1 MKKVVII
8 GGGQAAAS
16 LAAKLRS
23 EKFEGS
29 IAMVSKEAHP
39 PYQRPPLSK
48 KYLLGEISLDRL
60 YLRPLSFYKDQN
72 ITLHLGE
79 AVELIDPAKKQV
91 IFGDNSLEYDE
102 LVLALGSEPRR
113 LPEKIGGQLGKVF
126 TVRDLAN
133 VDALAPEFG
142 ERKRVLII
150 GGGYIGLEAAA
161 VAAQRRLNVTL
172 VEMANR
178 ILQRVAAPQTSDYFR
193 TLHASHGVEIKEGV
207 NIVRLTGNDDVVS
220 RAELSDGTM
229 LEIDFAIVGVGIFPV
244 TDIAADAGLS
254 ISDGITVNALGQ
266 TSDPSIWAVGDCCS
280 FPYKTGKLR
289 LESVPHAID
298 QAETVAQNIMGAKV
312 DYVPKPWFWSDQYDV
327 KLQITGLNSGFDEVI
342 TRPTNETSIS
352 FWYYRENHLI
362 AVDAVNDPRAYM
374 IAKRLIEAGKTA
386 DASIVADPKTDLR
399 SLLHT

>member
-1 MKKVVII
+1 MKKVVIV

-23 EKFEGS
+23 EKFKGS
-29 IAMVSKEAHP
+29 IAIVCKEAHP

-48 KYLLGEISLDRL
+48 KYLLGEIPLDRL
-60 YLRPLSFYKDQN
+60 YLRPLSFYEDQQ
-72 ITLHLGE
+72 ITLHLGK
-79 AVELIDPAKKQV
+79 AVDLIDPAKKQV
-91 IFGDNSLEYDE
+91 IFGGDSLEYDD

-113 LPEKIGGQLGKVF
+113 LPKKIGGQLGKVF
-126 TVRDLAN
+126 TVRDLAD
-133 VDALAPEFG
+133 VDTLAPEFG

-161 VAAQRRLNVTL
+161 VAAQRGLNVTL

-207 NIVRLTGNDDVVS
+207 SLLKLTGNDGVVS
-220 RAELSDGTM
+220 GAELSDGTM

-244 TDIAADAGLS
+244 TDIAKDAGLS

-266 TSDPSIWAVGDCCS
+266 TSDPSIWAVGDCCC
-280 FPYKTGKLR
+280 FPYNKGEMR

-298 QAETVAQNIMGAKV
+298 QAESVAQNIMGANV
-312 DYVPKPWFWSDQYDV
+312 DYVPKPWFWSDQYNV

-342 TRPTNETSIS
+342 TRLTNETCIS
-352 FWYYRENHLI
+352 FWYYKANHLI
-362 AVDAVNDPRAYM
+362 SVDAMNDPRAYM
-374 IAKRLIEAGKTA
+374 VAKRLIEAGKTA
-386 DASIVADPKTDLR
+386 DASIVADPRSDLR
-399 SLLHT
+399 VLLQ

>member
-1 MKKVVII
+1 MKKVVIV

-23 EKFEGS
+23 EKFAGS
-29 IAMVSKEAHP
+29 IAMVCKEAHP

-48 KYLLGEISLDRL
+48 KYLLGELSLDRL
-60 YLRPLSFYKDQN
+60 YLRPVSFYEDQD
-72 ITLHLGE
+72 ITLYLGKT
-79 AVELIDPAKKQV
+79 VDLIDPSKKQV
-91 IFGDNSLEYDE
+91 MFGDDSLEYDD

-113 LPEKIGGQLGKVF
+113 LSEKIGGELGKVF
-126 TVRDLAN
+126 TLRNLAD
-133 VDALAPEFG
+133 VDALAPEFSEG
-142 ERKRVLII
+142 KRVLII

-161 VAAQRRLNVTL
+161 VAAQRGLNVTL

-207 NIVRLTGNDDVVS
+207 SLVKLMGNDGVVS
-220 RAELSDGTM
+220 RAELSDGTK
-229 LEIDFAIVGVGIFPV
+229 LEIDFAIVGVGVFPV

-254 ISDGITVNALGQ
+254 ISDGISVNSLGR

-298 QAETVAQNIMGAKV
+298 QAESVAQNIMGAKV
-312 DYVPKPWFWSDQYDV
+312 DYVTKPWFWSDQYDV

-342 TRPTNETSIS
+342 TRLTNEISIS

-362 AVDAVNDPRAYM
+362 AVDAMNDPRAYM
-374 IAKRLIEAGKTA
+374 VAKRLIDAGKTA
-386 DASIVADPKTDLR
+386 DASIVADPKADLR
-399 SLLHT
+399 GLLQN

>member
-1 MKKVVII
+1 MKKVVIV

-60 YLRPLSFYKDQN
+60 YLRPLSFYEDQE
-72 ITLHLGE
+72 ITLHLGKT
-79 AVELIDPAKKQV
+79 VDLIDPAKKQV
-91 IFGDNSLEYDE
+91 MFGDNSLEYDD

-113 LPEKIGGQLGKVF
+113 LPKKIGGQLGKVF
-126 TVRDLAN
+126 TVRDLAD
-133 VDALAPEFG
+133 VDTLAPEFG

-207 NIVRLTGNDDVVS
+207 NIVRLTGNNDIVS

-244 TDIAADAGLS
+244 IDIAKDAGLS

-280 FPYKTGKLR
+280 FPYKNGELR

-298 QAETVAQNIMGAKV
+298 QAESVAQNIMGANV
-312 DYVPKPWFWSDQYDV
+312 DYVPQPWFWSDQYNV

-342 TRPTNETSIS
+342 TRLTNETSLS
-352 FWYYRENHLI
+352 FWYYKANRLI
-362 AVDAVNDPRAYM
+362 AVDAMNDPRAYM
-374 IAKRLIEAGKTA
+374 VAKRLIEAGKTA
-386 DASIVADPKTDLR
+386 DASIVANPLADLR
-399 SLLHT
+399 GLLQ